1 MISAEEQKR
10 ERRQKIAENKQ
21 RRLVS
26 NAGGAAADGVSF
38 TENDATS
45 MQHDAS
51 AGQVTSCDSRDS
63 HEGVSP
69 DGSDITAMTMG
80 RARRSS
86 ESSMDDDSHSQKAWV
101 STMQQ
106 QQQQYPN
113 IAASYM
119 VPPTAMQH
127 AQTPEEAM
135 TKRAR
140 GVEAFESTSRS
151 SHAPINVAG
160 SHGSSL
166 SSTSND
172 SGRPSSS
179 TTTAAH
185 GHAITQ
191 DADLVSV
198 AQMSAERAEMI
209 YNMAHAF
216 RQSFDMPV
224 AQSHALKS
232 EGTTVDFLNMADL
245 TIRRLVK
252 MARHL
257 PQFRALDQ
265 QHQIDLLKGSV
276 IDVLLLR
283 SIKNFDLSRQGWMT
297 QTSQQKQFVS
307 ASNFKTDAA
316 VGAEYYRN
324 YARAA
329 VALQEASQR
338 DAVVLMLLIVLSL
351 FNPKYLVSED
361 AAVYV
366 VQCSRAA
373 YIDVLKEYLLVK
385 YGDTE
390 GLLYTTIALKL
401 DEFLVL
407 GSFHNELLKH
417 TNACE
422 LEPLVVEMF
431 DLS

>member
-1 MISAEEQKR
+1 VRIISAEEQKR

-21 RRLVS
+21 RRLLS

-38 TENDATS
+38 TDNDATS
-45 MQHDAS
+45 IQHDAP
-51 AGQVTSCDSRDS
+51 AGHVTSCDSHDS

-69 DGSDITAMTMG
+69 DGSDIIAMTMG
-80 RARRSS
+80 HARRSS
-86 ESSMDDDSHSQKAWV
+86 ESSMDDDNHSQKAWV
-101 STMQQ
+101 TTKL
-106 QQQQYPN
+106 QQYPN
-113 IAASYM
+113 VAASYM
-119 VPPTAMQH
+119 VPPTAMPH
-127 AQTPEEAM
+127 AQTPEEAI
-135 TKRAR
+135 TKRPR
-140 GVEAFESTSRS
+140 GVEAFETTLRS

-166 SSTSND
+166 SSASND

-179 TTTAAH
+179 TTAPAH

-307 ASNFKTDAA
+307 ASNFKADAM

-361 AAVYV
+361 AAVYA

-390 GLLYTTIALKL
+390 GLLYTAIALKL